1 MKNYS
6 AFCKTF
12 YASHFLPVV
21 YYEDGTELCAVGLPA
36 GIPVSP
42 GVLRFLLSESQN
54 PAIYTM
60 PGVGFYGMVR
70 LENAVGCLVIGPAR
84 SGDVLQ
90 KTVQAYMSA
99 NAISRN
105 REEDITQFM
114 QSLPCYSYN
123 RFVYLMLH
131 LHLVLNGEEVS
142 ILDRFGLHDKESD
155 QEIAV
160 RHTEATYQA
169 RDERQQHGTYFFEKQ
184 MLELVRQGEPEQMR
198 SFLLKTAENQRL
210 VEGVLADTPLRQ
222 AKNVFVG
229 TVTIVGKMGAIPGG
243 MDVEQA
249 YYLMDTYIQE
259 CEYLQSLEAIK
270 NLQYNMLLDFTSR
283 VRQSRLPAGISDEVY
298 ACIQYIGEHLNDGLA
313 VQDIAS
319 HINRGKSYLE
329 KRFKAETGMSVGE
342 YVTECRMREAKLL
355 LKYTDKSLAEISEY
369 LHFSNQPY
377 FQNVFKKTVGVTPA
391 KYRREH
397 SG

>member
-1 MKNYS
+1 MENYS
-6 AFCKTF
+6 VFCKTF
-12 YASHFLPVV
+12 YASHFLPVA
-21 YYEDGTELCAVGLPA
+21 YYENGTELCAVGFPDGL
-36 GIPVSP
+36 PVSQSA
-42 GVLRFLLSESQN
+42 LRYLMAETQN
-54 PAIYTM
+54 PAVYTM
-60 PGVGFYGMVR
+60 PGVGFYGMIR
-70 LENAVGCLVIGPAR
+70 LENPADCLMIGPAR
-84 SGDVLQ
+84 SGDVPG
-90 KTVQAYMSA
+90 KAAQAYMSV
-99 NAISRN
+99 NAVGRSR
-105 REEDITQFM
+105 REEVIQFM

-123 RFVYLMLH
+123 RFIYLLLH

-142 ILDRFGLHDKESD
+142 VLDRFGLRDKESD

-198 SFLLKTAENQRL
+198 RFLLKTAENQRL

-222 AKNVFVG
+222 AKNVFLG

-249 YYLMDTYIQE
+249 YYLIDTYVQE
-259 CEYLQSLEAIK
+259 CERLQSLEAIK
-270 NLQYNMLLDFTSR
+270 NLQYNMLLDFTGR
-283 VRQSRLPAGISDEVY
+283 VRQSRLPAGISSEVY
-298 ACIQYIGEHLNDGLA
+298 ACIQYIGEHLNDGLS
-313 VQDIAS
+313 VQDIAD

-329 KRFKAETGMSVGE
+329 KRFKLETGKSVGE
-342 YVTECRMREAKLL
+342 YVTECRMREAKML

-369 LHFSNQPY
+369 LHFSSQPY
-377 FQNVFKKTVGVTPA
+377 FQNVFKKIFGVTPA
-391 KYRREH
+391 KYRQEH